1 MENEKQINQPGN
13 LVEDAILQFLA
24 DNHPD
29 DEAQLDA
36 MLSLLQ
42 NQEAVPSVDVLENI
56 YKGIRYE
63 KDVEDARQQGYLSG
77 VNEKIE
83 VEKRLQHPQPVD
95 DGGIE
100 PIADDLPLLRCF
112 RRSVWDL

>member
-1 MENEKQINQPGN
+1 MENEKQNNQPGN
-13 LVEDAILQFLA
+13 PVEDAILQFLA
-24 DNHPD
+24 ENHPD

-36 MLSLLQ
+36 LISLLQ
-42 NQEAVPSVDVLENI
+42 NQDAIPSVDVLENL

-63 KDVEDARQQGYLSG
+63 KDVKDARKQGYLSG

-95 DGGIE
+95 DGGVV